1 MSVTLTLQ
9 DDLAVLLQA
18 EAEEQ
23 HQPLPVVAAALLR
36 RALTS
41 RPPGKSPASTP
52 FRVQPHRGTFVTGI
66 RADKLNRLADELDSE
81 AFLGRDA
88 P

>member
-9 DDLAVLLQA
+9 DDLAALLQA

-23 HQPLPVVAAALLR
+23 HQPLPEVAAALLR

-41 RPPGKSPASTP
+41 RPPGKRPTAMP
-52 FRVQPHRGTFVTGI
+52 FRVQPHRGTLASGL

-81 AFLGRDA
+81 DFLSR
-88 P
+88 